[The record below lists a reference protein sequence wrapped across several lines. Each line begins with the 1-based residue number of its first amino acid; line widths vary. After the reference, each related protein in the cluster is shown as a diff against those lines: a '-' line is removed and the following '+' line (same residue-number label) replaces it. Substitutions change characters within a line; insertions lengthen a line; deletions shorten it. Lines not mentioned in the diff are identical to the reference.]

1 MSPNRRSWLT
11 WLLPFLMS
19 GGMAFGAGIGLTIA
33 SDAARTEGPAG
44 DIAGATGALM
54 IVICI
59 VAGFVMATLAIIV
72 AKVLTRSAPDRVLLR
87 FGLSILGGGVIG
99 TLGTSSG
106 NVALVIAWL
115 LLLGV
120 PVLLSWSWRAK
131 SVSEAKTL
139 V

>member
-1 MSPNRRSWLT
+1 
-11 WLLPFLMS
+11 
-19 GGMAFGAGIGLTIA
+19 
-33 SDAARTEGPAG
+33 
-44 DIAGATGALM
+44 M

-59 VAGFVMATLAIIV
+59 VAGFVMATLTIIV